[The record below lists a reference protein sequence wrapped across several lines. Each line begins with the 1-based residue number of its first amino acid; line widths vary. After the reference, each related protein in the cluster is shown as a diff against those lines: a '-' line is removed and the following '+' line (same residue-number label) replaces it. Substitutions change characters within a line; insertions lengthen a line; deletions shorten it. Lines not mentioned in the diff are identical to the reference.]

1 MKMYKWEVCYDIEET
16 SKILDEVI
24 LKQAEILRKNLR
36 EKRTKNNWVRELAYV

>member
-1 MKMYKWEVCYDIEET
+1 MEMYKWEVCYDIEEV

-36 EKRTKNNWVRELAYV
+36 EKRTENNWVKELAYV

>member
-24 LKQAEILRKNLR
+24 LKQSEILRKNLR
-36 EKRTKNNWVRELAYV
+36 EKRSKNTLVRELAYV

>member
-1 MKMYKWEVCYDIEET
+1 MEIYKWEVCYDIEET